1 MPPLVGAIVGGR
13 YRLIQ
18 LIGSGGTGDVYLAE
32 RMRGR
37 ERVAIKVLRAEH
49 AATPGFGAEP
59 GSCPAEPHRHPALT
73 RRFHREAEAA
83 ARVRHENVLAVLE
96 PPFERDGVLCFV
108 MELLVGLDL
117 ADTLAYARTL
127 GSARAVGIAAAAAAG
142 LAAAH
147 AAGVIHRDVKPE
159 NIFLVHAADGR
170 EAVKMLDFG
179 FAYLPGDEPPPSQR
193 AASTRGLDSARNRSA
208 PTALGTPEYMAPEQA
223 QGAAAMPAADVYAL
237 GVVLYEML
245 AGRPPFSGAYPA
257 IARDHAELPVP
268 PIRTFNAAAV
278 LSPELEAVVAR
289 ALAKAPSARF
299 ASMNELRRALLDT
312 PEARSARRG

>member
-1 MPPLVGAIVGGR
+1 MPGAPPLVGAIVGGR

-32 RMRGR
+32 RLRGR

-49 AATPGFGAEP
+49 GATPELG
-59 GSCPAEPHRHPALT
+59 
-73 RRFHREAEAA
+73 RRFRREAEAA
-83 ARVRHENVLAVLE
+83 ARVRHDNVLAVLE
-96 PPFERDGVLCFV
+96 APFERDGVLCFV

-117 ADTLAYARTL
+117 ADTLAYAHTL
-127 GSARAVGIAAAAAAG
+127 GSARAVGIAAAAADG

-170 EAVKMLDFG
+170 EAVKLLDFG
-179 FAYLPGDEPPPSQR
+179 FAFVPGDEASPSR
-193 AASTRGLDSARNRSA
+193 HGPGRSARS
-208 PTALGTPEYMAPEQA
+208 ALGTPEYMAPEQA
-223 QGAAAMPAADVYAL
+223 QGAPAASEADVYAL

-245 AGRPPFSGAYPA
+245 AGRPPFSGPYPA
-257 IARDHAELPVP
+257 IARDHAELTVP
-268 PIRTFNAAAV
+268 PIRTFNPSAT
-278 LSPELEAVVAR
+278 LSPDLVAAVAR
-289 ALAKAPSARF
+289 ALAKAPAARF

-312 PEARSARRG
+312 PEGATVRARRG